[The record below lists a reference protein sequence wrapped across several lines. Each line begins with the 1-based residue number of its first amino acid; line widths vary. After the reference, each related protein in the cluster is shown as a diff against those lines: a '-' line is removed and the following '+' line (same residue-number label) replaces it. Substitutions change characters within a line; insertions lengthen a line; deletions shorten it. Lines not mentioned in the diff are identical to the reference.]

1 MKKLFILL
9 LFIPFVF
16 ACSSDSDNELDVP
29 DTPSFYTF
37 YVDNSYDNY
46 KNYDFQV
53 RFYSENAK
61 VYDEDTVLNNI
72 IFDEGKYKI
81 PGSYGRD
88 SEQPSVLLPFIMS
101 YRCDEENS
109 TERYK
114 WSKNIWLI
122 NETPNITATIKESA
136 LNDHNCRIGIDTK
149 YN

>member
-1 MKKLFILL
+1 MKKLLLLL
-9 LFIPFVF
+9 LFIPLVF
-16 ACSSDSDNELDVP
+16 SCSSANEDNMVP

-46 KNYDFQV
+46 KNYDFGV
-53 RFYSENAK
+53 RFYRENAK
-61 VYDEDTVLNNI
+61 VYNKDSQLNNI

-88 SEQPSVLLPFIMS
+88 SDQPSVLLPIIMS

-114 WSKNIWLI
+114 FYNNIRLF
-122 NETPNITATIKESA
+122 NETPNIIVTIKEYPDS
-136 LNDHNCRIGIDTK
+136 NDHNCQIGIDTK